1 MSRVEEALRRAAAQ
15 AADGQAGAEPS
26 LEQETPAIDPTAL
39 AREPFPVEM
48 PDRKVIV
55 ESKAGSAAPR
65 PPMLTPS
72 ESAASDRED
81 QPVRQNALLQRIDD
95 HLAKKVVIDENMAT
109 GSREQYRRLAAS
121 LHHGQ
126 SADALKVVMIASAV
140 QSEGKTLTATNLAL
154 TFSESYKR
162 NVLLIDAD
170 LRRPTLHTIFRI
182 DNSSGLSEG
191 LTVFEER
198 RLPVRQVSS
207 RLAVLPAGRP
217 SADPMS
223 GLTSDRMRRVIEE
236 ARQAFDW
243 VIIDTPPVVLLPDAN
258 LLGAMVDAAVL
269 VVKAGSTS
277 YDLVNRAVAAIG
289 RERVLGVVLNRAEG
303 AALTADYGYYSY
315 YGAAAEPA
323 SRG

>member
-1 MSRVEEALRRAAAQ
+1 L
-15 AADGQAGAEPS
+15 
-26 LEQETPAIDPTAL
+26 LE
-39 AREPFPVEM
+39 
-48 PDRKVIV
+48 
-55 ESKAGSAAPR
+55 
-65 PPMLTPS
+65 
-72 ESAASDRED
+72 
-81 QPVRQNALLQRIDD
+81 RIDD
-95 HLAKKVVIDENMAT
+95 TLAKKVVIDDSMVPA
-109 GSREQYRRLAAS
+109 SREQYRRLAAA

-162 NVLLIDAD
+162 SVLLIDAD
-170 LRRPTLHTIFRI
+170 LRRPTLHTVFRV
-182 DNSSGLSEG
+182 DNSSGLSDG
-191 LTVFEER
+191 LSSFEEL
-198 RLPVRQVSS
+198 RLPVRQVSQK
-207 RLAVLPAGRP
+207 LALLPAGKP

-223 GLTSDRMRRVIEE
+223 GLTSHRMRRVIEE

-289 RERVLGVVLNRAEG
+289 RERVVGVVLNRAQG
-303 AALTADYGYYSY
+303 APLTADYGYYSY
-315 YGAAAEPA
+315 YGASPA
-323 SRG
+323 PSPRG